1 MKIIKGAGGI
11 KLAWTEI
18 IALIMVIFCLGFL
31 AGHFLNGSD
40 EYKGLGEPKEIP
52 THTYDMSAFKHNK
65 ANRVVYKGDD
75 YDYLNVI
82 DVSYVQKDINWDKV
96 AADKIDMA
104 MIRLGYRGYSTGLL
118 NLDEYYEVNT
128 EEAEAAGMK
137 YGVYFFS
144 QAVSVEE
151 AQEEAKFVLKNIKG
165 KKVEGPIAFDMEPIA
180 GADRITNLTVQEKTE
195 IADAF
200 LKIIKKKGYKAM
212 LYGNPSWFKKDVDL
226 RLLTDYPIWLAH
238 YTEKTE
244 WPYQF
249 EMWQYTSTGKVNG
262 ISGNV
267 DLSICLVDRRK

>member
-1 MKIIKGAGGI
+1 
-11 KLAWTEI
+11 
-18 IALIMVIFCLGFL
+18 
-31 AGHFLNGSD
+31 
-40 EYKGLGEPKEIP
+40 
-52 THTYDMSAFKHNK
+52 
-65 ANRVVYKGDD
+65 
-75 YDYLNVI
+75 
-82 DVSYVQKDINWDKV
+82 
-96 AADKIDMA
+96 
-104 MIRLGYRGYSTGLL
+104 
-118 NLDEYYEVNT
+118 
-128 EEAEAAGMK
+128 
-137 YGVYFFS
+137 VYFFS

-151 AQEEAKFVLKNIKG
+151 AHEEAKFVLKNIKG

-244 WPYQF
+244 WPYLF

-267 DLSICLVDRRK
+267 DLSICLVDRR